1 MGSPQQP
8 LPIDGSLAAIVKAA
22 AVPGATVLLQ
32 APPGAGKTTRVPL
45 SLLASL
51 GQQGT
56 VVMLEPRR
64 LAASA
69 AARRLAQELGEPVGQ
84 RVGYAVRHE
93 SRRSAATR
101 LEVLTAGL
109 FLRRLQAD
117 PALAGVT
124 AVILD
129 EFHERRADSDLAL
142 TLLREA
148 RSVLCPALRL
158 VVMSATLDLEPLAAS
173 LPGAVVIHSPGRS
186 HPVAVSHLP
195 ARPGEPLEQH
205 VLRALETAWRPDSAT
220 TALVFLPGLAEI
232 RACQRRIEAS
242 SWGEGVDCRPLH
254 GQLSLDAQ
262 SRAIAPSHGPV
273 GKVVLATAI
282 AESSLTIAGVRL
294 VIDSGLSRV
303 SRYDPA
309 RGMDG
314 LVTVPASQASAAQ
327 RAGRAGRLGP
337 GACLRLWSP
346 AEQLRRPPF
355 DTPELL
361 RTDPLPLAL
370 QLAEWGAGLGE
381 GLPWLSAPP
390 RAALLDARLLLQQLG
405 ALDGDGRINGH
416 GRRMAALGLHPRL
429 AHMLLSSRPGSERA
443 LALDLA
449 VLLSE
454 RDPLERERAGSD
466 LSARLDWLRN
476 PGGGRRSHTHR
487 QLRTQL
493 QRQLVAVE
501 PRTLSSSGSG
511 ATSEANAASLAE
523 WVAMAYPERVA
534 LARGQGDGRFLMRN
548 GRGAR
553 VHPRDPLA
561 TAPALAI
568 ASADGQGVEA
578 RVELAAALDPHWLR
592 QRAIGEGETHTSL
605 SWEDGSGRVRAQRQ
619 RRLGALVIESQPW
632 LEAPAEAVRAVL
644 IEGLRLRG
652 LEALPWTAASRQLQ
666 RRLTLAHGLLG
677 SPWPDRRPQTLL
689 ASLEDWLG
697 PHLAGHRSLEEVQ
710 RLDLIEALWGDLG
723 WNHRQELE
731 ALLPAT
737 VTVPSGRAVAI
748 DYGDGEAVV
757 AVKLQEMFGC
767 AATPRLLHGS
777 LPLTVHLLSPAGRP
791 LAITQDLEAFWRG
804 AYREVRRE
812 MRGRYPRHPWP
823 EDPSSA
829 LPTARTKR
837 QLEDG
842 QRPQESSK
850 R

>member
-117 PALAGVT
+117 PALVGVT

-129 EFHERRADSDLAL
+129 DFHERRADSDLAL

-314 LVTVPASQASAAQ
+314 LVTVPASQASAEQ
-327 RAGRAGRLGP
+327 RRGRAGRLGP
-337 GACLRLWSP
+337 GRCVRLWSA
-346 AEQLRRPPF
+346 AEQERRPPF
-355 DTPELL
+355 TPPEILE
-361 RTDPLPLAL
+361 TDPLPLAL
-370 QLAEWGAGLGE
+370 RLVAWGAGQGE
-381 GLPWLSAPP
+381 GLAWLDPPPAAPLA
-390 RAALLDARLLLQQLG
+390 RAHHLLHQVGAVDGTGRLN
-405 ALDGDGRINGH
+405 DP
-416 GRRMAALGLHPRL
+416 GRRMAQLGLHPRL
-429 AHMLLSSRPGSERA
+429 AHMLLRAESEGWLSLGAA
-443 LALDLA
+443 LAA
-449 VLLSE
+449 LLSE
-454 RDPLERERAGSD
+454 RDPLAGTGAGCD
-466 LSARLDWLRN
+466 ILRRLDWLSAPPASHPGEGGDHAHRTLRRLWRELEEEVAGVVGRVAARSPTLDD
-476 PGGGRRSHTHR
+476 PGGRITAR
-487 QLRTQL
+487 
-493 QRQLVAVE
+493 LV
-501 PRTLSSSGSG
+501 G
-511 ATSEANAASLAE
+511 
-523 WVAMAYPERVA
+523 WAYPERIA
-534 LARGQGDGRFLMRN
+534 LSRGQGDGRFLLLS
-548 GRGAR
+548 GRGAA
-553 VHPRDPLA
+553 VPPRDPLA
-561 TAPALAI
+561 AAAVLAI
-568 ASADGQGVEA
+568 ATVDGAGKEA
-578 RVELAAALDPHWLR
+578 RVLLAA
-592 QRAIGEGETHTSL
+592 
-605 SWEDGSGRVRAQRQ
+605 
-619 RRLGALVIESQPW
+619 
-632 LEAPAEAVRAVL
+632 
-644 IEGLRLRG
+644 
-652 LEALPWTAASRQLQ
+652 
-666 RRLTLAHGLLG
+666 
-677 SPWPDRRPQTLL
+677 
-689 ASLEDWLG
+689 
-697 PHLAGHRSLEEVQ
+697 
-710 RLDLIEALWGDLG
+710 RLD
-723 WNHRQELE
+723 R
-731 ALLPAT
+731 
-737 VTVPSGRAVAI
+737 
-748 DYGDGEAVV
+748 
-757 AVKLQEMFGC
+757 
-767 AATPRLLHGS
+767 
-777 LPLTVHLLSPAGRP
+777 
-791 LAITQDLEAFWRG
+791 QDLERLA
-804 AYREVRRE
+804 APSLEVRQEVRWD
-812 MRGRYPRHPWP
+812 PRTERVRCEELRCLGP
-823 EDPSSA
+823 
-829 LPTARTKR
+829 LV
-837 QLEDG
+837 
-842 QRPQESSK
+842 
-850 R
+850 